1 MLGQRLWERPSLPSQ
16 AEAHSAFTSRA
27 ILSPL
32 TAPLPPGQFYILS
45 LETSLSGDSSDL
57 WMKHS
62 VCPCPSFPREG

>member
-1 MLGQRLWERPSLPSQ
+1 MLSQRLWERPFLPSQ
-16 AEAHSAFTSRA
+16 AEAHSFTA
-27 ILSPL
+27 HN
-32 TAPLPPGQFYILS
+32 TLPPGQFYILS